1 MNLNQEKDPVARFMQ
16 DNRHEVPD
24 DGFTERVMQQLPRRY
39 ERIALTLRVVGVVL
53 AVVLFVALG
62 GVEVTTGYCKNIYHS
77 LLTGDWDNT
86 QQLAPIPHHR
96 TDRGRHLQPFHAG
109 GIKVTGEGIICLSP
123 AKSICARLVPKALV
137 CACQATIYSIALAT
151 KT

>member
-1 MNLNQEKDPVARFMQ
+1 MAMNLNQEKDPVARFMQ

-39 ERIALTLRVVGVVL
+39 ERIALTLRVVGIVL

-62 GVEVTTGYCKNIYHS
+62 GVEVATGYCKNIYHS

-86 QQLAPIPHHR
+86 QLHSLLFLI
-96 TDRGRHLQPFHAG
+96 TGLTVAG
-109 GIKVTGEGIICLSP
+109 ICNLSMQ
-123 AKSICARLVPKALV
+123 KE
-137 CACQATIYSIALAT
+137 
-151 KT
+151 

>member
-62 GVEVTTGYCKNIYHS
+62 GVEVATGYCKNIYHS
-77 LLTGDWDNT
+77 LLTG
-86 QQLAPIPHHR
+86 
-96 TDRGRHLQPFHAG
+96 GRHLQPFHAG